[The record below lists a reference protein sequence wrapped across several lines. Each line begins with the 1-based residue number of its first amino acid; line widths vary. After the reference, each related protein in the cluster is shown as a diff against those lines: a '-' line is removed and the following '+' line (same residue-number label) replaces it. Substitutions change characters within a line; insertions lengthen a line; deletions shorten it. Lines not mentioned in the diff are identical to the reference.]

1 MIKKSDFQA
10 KNGHFRT
17 NTPNTASSSQKK
29 QTTPKT
35 VTSGASNIPSP
46 RMHSFEDA
54 NKKARK
60 KATGERPSRDVDVSD
75 GEQHSQD
82 EASATTGK
90 EPKTS
95 KQGNSVH
102 SGPNKKITD
111 NVKDGPFS
119 NKTGNNFNA
128 KHGPKMKHTSKKAPR
143 RKYYRPSDDTK
154 TFQINSKGHLQCL
167 QDPKLIH
174 RPNDKGKLPGSREA
188 PIYHEPGTV
197 SCKTVEDLKKTI
209 PQLFRQ
215 TWQFERSL
223 QHQNRPFSQASNAC
237 QEEGA
242 NRVQRSNR
250 QGTRLLD
257 RRGKSSR
264 SRLSQHRGSL
274 Q

>member
-1 MIKKSDFQA
+1 
-10 KNGHFRT
+10 
-17 NTPNTASSSQKK
+17 
-29 QTTPKT
+29 
-35 VTSGASNIPSP
+35 
-46 RMHSFEDA
+46 MHSFEDA

-60 KATGERPSRDVDVSD
+60 KATGVRPDRDVDVSD

-111 NVKDGPFS
+111 RVKDGPFS
-119 NKTGNNFNA
+119 NKTGNDSNA

-174 RPNDKGKLPGSREA
+174 RPNDKGKLPGSRKHQSTMNQGGVMQDRGGLE
-188 PIYHEPGTV
+188 E
-197 SCKTVEDLKKTI
+197 TI

-257 RRGKSSR
+257 RRGN
-264 SRLSQHRGSL
+264 HHGAG
-274 Q
+274 